1 MTDRPP
7 NSTTGGFLV
16 KKLKKKIKIKNYPTS
31 GGGGSWGERGAVCR
45 TAPATPGM
53 SKITFT
59 VYNLLFTL
67 DYCNF
72 LSKYPKVKTNY
83 VDYDN

>member
-1 MTDRPP
+1 MTDPPP

-16 KKLKKKIKIKNYPTS
+16 KKIVKKIKRKNYPTS
-31 GGGGSWGERGAVCR
+31 GGGSWGERGAVCR

-53 SKITFT
+53 SKITYT

-67 DYCNF
+67 D
-72 LSKYPKVKTNY
+72 
-83 VDYDN
+83 